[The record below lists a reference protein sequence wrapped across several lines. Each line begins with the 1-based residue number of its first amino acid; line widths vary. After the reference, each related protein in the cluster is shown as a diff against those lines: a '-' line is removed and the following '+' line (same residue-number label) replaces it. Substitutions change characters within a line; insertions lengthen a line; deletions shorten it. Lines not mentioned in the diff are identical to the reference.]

1 MGGAWGLLEV
11 LGTTC
16 SPSQGPCGPGAR
28 NQGSQPTTKHHPRGL
43 VPLRACYVCVAASV
57 CRTIPR
63 LNDSPLEH
71 VHPQQEQAD
80 GRQHP
85 SSNAAL
91 ARLSPASTAQRR
103 DPPPRAL
110 CAPCGR
116 SIAQQAHQHVLL
128 QPPAGQQPARQVELP
143 PHQAGGGRA
152 LSQLRPER
160 REAQRAAGDPTQQSP
175 RRALTLSQGS
185 ILLNPNTQGRP

>member
-1 MGGAWGLLEV
+1 VGLGGCLRYWAQPAAPHRALVALA
-11 LGTTC
+11 
-16 SPSQGPCGPGAR
+16 GAR
-28 NQGSQPTTKHHPRGL
+28 NQGSQPTTK
-43 VPLRACYVCVAASV
+43 
-57 CRTIPR
+57 TIPEGLCLCVHATSALPQACVGR
-63 LNDSPLEH
+63 FQGSTTAPLEH

-91 ARLSPASTAQRR
+91 ARLSPASTTQPR
-103 DPPPRAL
+103 DPRPRAR

-128 QPPAGQQPARQVELP
+128 QPPARQQPARQVELP

-152 LSQLRPER
+152 LPQLRPER
-160 REAQRAAGDPTQQSP
+160 REAQRAAGDPTQQ
-175 RRALTLSQGS
+175 RDRAAKAPTLGFM
-185 ILLNPNTQGRP
+185 P